1 MDAVTERPLE
11 GRTAFVTGAGQGVGR
26 GIALRLAD
34 LGASVVVAARR
45 AETGEPVAEEI
56 RTRGRVAACIVTDVT
71 DRASIAGAVAAT
83 VEQFGSLEIVVHNA
97 LAGAVPHRLEDVDYP
112 AHWDAMSR
120 TSAWASLWCAQI
132 CSPHLRAAG
141 PRGRYVMVT
150 SPSAVEGSANIPLYS
165 PAKAAQRA
173 LAKSLAKEWG
183 PAGITV
189 NCIAPVAESPALAGA
204 FATNPALK
212 AAIELRTPLRRVG
225 DPELDIGSVVGFL
238 AGDESRFV
246 TGQTVVCDGGSFL
259 GL

>member
-120 TSAWASLWCAQI
+120 TSAWVKLSRQLWRMSCV
-132 CSPHLRAAG
+132 R
-141 PRGRYVMVT
+141 RRVT
-150 SPSAVEGSANIPLYS
+150 SVSAFQRSRLLPSRSRRSMRTLSAVPAVTSACSSKLPPTL
-165 PAKAAQRA
+165 
-173 LAKSLAKEWG
+173 
-183 PAGITV
+183 
-189 NCIAPVAESPALAGA
+189 
-204 FATNPALK
+204 
-212 AAIELRTPLRRVG
+212 TPHR
-225 DPELDIGSVVGFL
+225 
-238 AGDESRFV
+238 
-246 TGQTVVCDGGSFL
+246 
-259 GL
+259 